1 MKAMLKLLIIKIITR
16 SNNMRMHNPAHP
28 GIILREYINGASI
41 TDVAKRLGISRVA
54 LSRIVNAQA
63 SITPEMA
70 VRLSQLLNNTSPNF
84 WLNMQA
90 NYDLWQIKQH
100 KTFNITPLFPESSLS
115 SMKASVTW
123 A

>member
-16 SNNMRMHNPAHP
+16 SNNMRMYNPAHP
-28 GIILREYINGASI
+28 GIILREYLNGASI

-100 KTFNITPLFPESSLS
+100 KTFNITPLFPEASLS
-115 SMKASVTW
+115 SMKATVTR